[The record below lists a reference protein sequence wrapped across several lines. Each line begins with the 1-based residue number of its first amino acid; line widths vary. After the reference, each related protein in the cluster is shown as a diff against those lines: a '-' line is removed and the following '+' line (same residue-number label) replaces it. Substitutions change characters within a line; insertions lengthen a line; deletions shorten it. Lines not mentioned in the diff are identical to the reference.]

1 MRPKKEQTLKEGF
14 QQHSGEMATP
24 SSSHYKH
31 TTACFPASLVLKQAR
46 GIKVQNHQ
54 NTCKLADAPPFVG

>member
-14 QQHSGEMATP
+14 QQHSGEIATP

-46 GIKVQNHQ
+46 GHK
-54 NTCKLADAPPFVG
+54 DAESSK